1 MGAASDKYAAI
12 IRSQYDDWLTR
23 YYPEQQKLMS
33 LATDNSLMNTQLN
46 RVSENSANSLAN
58 AQTANDNRM
67 ARMGVSTAT
76 DSNDNSLGL
85 SSALSSAQAKNGI
98 RSAEQDRQLSILSGA
113 DGGLRSTMLNSSTQ
127 L

>member
-1 MGAASDKYAAI
+1 MGAASDKYAQI
-12 IRSQYDDWLTR
+12 IKDQYADWLTR

-33 LATDNSLMNTQLN
+33 LATDNSLMNAQLN
-46 RVSENSANSLAN
+46 RTSENSANSLAN
-58 AQTANDNRM
+58 AQTANQNRM

-76 DSNDNSLGL
+76 DVNDNSLGL
-85 SSALSSAQAKNGI
+85 SASLSSAQAKNGI

-113 DGGLRSTMLNSSTQ
+113 DGGLRSTLLNSSTQ

>member
-12 IRSQYDDWLTR
+12 IREQYDDWLTR
-23 YYPEQQKLMS
+23 YHPQQQKLMS
-33 LATDNSLMNTQLN
+33 LATDNSLMNAQLN
-46 RVSENSANSLAN
+46 RASENSANSLAN

-67 ARMGVSTAT
+67 ARMGVSTET
-76 DSNDNSLGL
+76 DVNDNSLGL
-85 SSALSSAQAKNGI
+85 SAALSGAQAKNGI

-113 DGGLRSTMLNSSTQ
+113 DGGLRSTLLNSSTQ